1 MTTIADW
8 RAIVRRRTFIFLL
21 FTSAYFLSQFFRSTN
36 AVIAPNL
43 AQDLTLTA
51 SQLGLMTSLF
61 FAVFALAQIPLGI
74 GLDRWGPRWM
84 TSGTMLAAVAGS
96 LLFAVAQNFGMAA
109 AARALLGLGMAGVLI
124 GGLKTFSQWY
134 PAERF
139 ATATGLLTGIGSLGA
154 LVAATPLA
162 WMNVAFGWRMV
173 FVAGAFLIAL
183 SAASIA
189 IWARNTPPGVTWS
202 SQRQSEN
209 QIHRIVRKDI
219 FWRIAL
225 LMGIHGGITG
235 AYRTLWAGPYL
246 YDMYVM
252 DEITVGNFLLLM
264 SVGTIVGFIATGW
277 IVDRFGL
284 MWSAVGLGLL
294 LLISLIVL
302 ALRPEHA
309 VLAPMY
315 LVFGLTSGLG
325 VVLVG
330 HARRVFPSRWTGQVL
345 SLVNLAAFGGIFLF
359 QWGSGVLIDRFPID
373 PAGHYSSQA
382 YTTMLAISALAYLAA
397 FLWYLPTTRPTA
409 LATQQTEY
417 TGESRRN

>member
-1 MTTIADW
+1 MQ
-8 RAIVRRRTFIFLL
+8 RRIVIFLL

-43 AQDLTLTA
+43 AKDLSLTA

-74 GLDRWGPRWM
+74 GLDKWGPRWV
-84 TSGTMLAAVAGS
+84 TSATMLAAVAGS
-96 LLFAVAQNFGMAA
+96 LLFAIAQSFGMAA
-109 AARALLGLGMAGVLI
+109 TARALLGLGMAGILI

-134 PAERF
+134 PTERF

-189 IWARNTPPGVTWS
+189 IWARNTPPGVPWS
-202 SQRQSEN
+202 SQRQAES
-209 QIHRIVRKDI
+209 QIHHIVREGI

-246 YDMYVM
+246 YDVHLM
-252 DEITVGNFLLLM
+252 DEIAVGNFLLVM
-264 SVGTIVGFIATGW
+264 GVGTIVGFIATGW
-277 IVDRFGL
+277 TVDRFGL
-284 MWSAVGLGLL
+284 MWTAVGLGLL
-294 LLISLIVL
+294 LLASLIVL
-302 ALRPEHA
+302 ALLPERA
-309 VLAPMY
+309 ILTPIY

-325 VVLVG
+325 IVLVS

-359 QWGSGVLIDRFPID
+359 QWGSGVLIDRFPVD
-373 PAGHYSSQA
+373 AAGHYSPQA
-382 YTTMLAISALAYLAA
+382 YTTMLAICAVAYLAA

-409 LATQQTEY
+409 LAAQLAQE
-417 TGESRRN
+417 TGEGQ